1 MTDRT
6 RTDTPLEGEQL
17 MFNRRKYLQG
27 TALAGTA
34 VALAACGLDEGG
46 GDGGDGADGG
56 GEGGAVPFTIYTAR
70 DSDLAEK
77 VVEDFE
83 AAHPEWEGMATIL
96 TLGAQE
102 ALERV
107 RAESSN
113 PQGDIWWGGT
123 RQQLSQGAADGVLAP
138 APQEVIGA
146 TPEDQR
152 DPEALWA
159 GEMRMGELCKISSEM
174 ISGGEIPAGWDALL
188 DQQFG
193 GNIVIRD

>member
-83 AAHPEWEGMATIL
+83 AADRKSTRL
-96 TLGAQE
+96 N
-102 ALERV
+102 
-107 RAESSN
+107 SSHV
-113 PQGDIWWGGT
+113 
-123 RQQLSQGAADGVLAP
+123 A
-138 APQEVIGA
+138 
-146 TPEDQR
+146 
-152 DPEALWA
+152 
-159 GEMRMGELCKISSEM
+159 ISY
-174 ISGGEIPAGWDALL
+174 AVFCLKKK
-188 DQQFG
+188 
-193 GNIVIRD
+193 N

>member
-1 MTDRT
+1 
-6 RTDTPLEGEQL
+6 

-27 TALAGTA
+27 TVLAGTA

-46 GDGGDGADGG
+46 GDGGDGSEGG

-70 DSDLAEK
+70 DSELAEK

-113 PQGDIWWGGT
+113 PGRHLVGRHPPAALPGRCRRGARPRAPGGH
-123 RQQLSQGAADGVLAP
+123 RRHPRGLP
-138 APQEVIGA
+138 RP
-146 TPEDQR
+146 
-152 DPEALWA
+152 
-159 GEMRMGELCKISSEM
+159 
-174 ISGGEIPAGWDALL
+174 
-188 DQQFG
+188 
-193 GNIVIRD
+193 

>member
-1 MTDRT
+1 
-6 RTDTPLEGEQL
+6 

-27 TALAGTA
+27 TVLAGTA

-46 GDGGDGADGG
+46 GDGGDGSEGGGDGG
-56 GEGGAVPFTIYTAR
+56 AGAGGGGDGGAVPFTIYTAR

-123 RQQLSQGAADGVLAP
+123 RQQL
-138 APQEVIGA
+138 
-146 TPEDQR
+146 
-152 DPEALWA
+152 
-159 GEMRMGELCKISSEM
+159 
-174 ISGGEIPAGWDALL
+174 
-188 DQQFG
+188 
-193 GNIVIRD
+193 